1 MPWCCVSESEDMQ
14 HWNLR
19 LQNWCQQWAPH
30 GILSLWQHLFRVTHS
45 NSRNLIV
52 VASRQILLS
61 HSIVWINY
69 SSLNQ
74 WSAWA
79 FRHNDAGSQ
88 VTSWK
93 EPWGHMR
100 LITVRGQCTQHY
112 VTCEQLMSMA
122 VGILMIHWTLSASW
136 QWPMSS
142 PLLTYDC
149 AEPAVL
155 SAGTPRGIFVSVR
168 SWFLFCLCSC
178 RKCVRKAWVTMLRQ
192 QWPWPM
198 ILMALTMTIRLG
210 SLKGCRT
217 STVTSV
223 M

>member
-1 MPWCCVSESEDMQ
+1 MNHWCCVSESEDMQ

-122 VGILMIHWTLSASW
+122 VGILMNS
-136 QWPMSS
+136 
-142 PLLTYDC
+142 
-149 AEPAVL
+149 
-155 SAGTPRGIFVSVR
+155 VSVMTMTDEQSVVNLWLCR
-168 SWFLFCLCSC
+168 ASNPFCWNAKGDLCVSPFLIS
-178 RKCVRKAWVTMLRQ
+178 
-192 QWPWPM
+192 
-198 ILMALTMTIRLG
+198 ILSVLLQEVCQKGHPGNHVETGMALTNDTDGLDHDY
-210 SLKGCRT
+210 
-217 STVTSV
+217 
-223 M
+223 